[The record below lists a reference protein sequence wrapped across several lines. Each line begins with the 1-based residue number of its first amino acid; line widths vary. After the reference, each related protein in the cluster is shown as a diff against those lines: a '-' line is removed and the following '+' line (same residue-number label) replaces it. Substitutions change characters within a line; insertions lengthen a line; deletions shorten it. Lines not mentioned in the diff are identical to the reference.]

1 MRVQI
6 GLKSKGFDRCWVE
19 CHPPVVLLDVVL
31 ASVLASVVGLKSR
44 REHPEVFGEL

>member
-6 GLKSKGFDRCWVE
+6 GLKSKSFDCSRIE

-31 ASVLASVVGLKSR
+31 ASITASVVGLESR
-44 REHPEVFGEL
+44 SENPEVFGEL